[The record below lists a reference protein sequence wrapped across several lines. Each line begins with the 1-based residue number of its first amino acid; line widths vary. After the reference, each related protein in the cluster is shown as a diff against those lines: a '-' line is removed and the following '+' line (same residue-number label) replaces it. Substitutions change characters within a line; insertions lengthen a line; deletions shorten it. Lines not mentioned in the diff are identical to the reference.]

1 LINGKRSISLHLEV
15 EVNRQATDITSTD
28 KPLSDFRNHDHG
40 VGLKARLD
48 HAIETALQDK
58 RIVGTVVL
66 VAEGGDIVYGRA
78 AGFADREAGRPME
91 ENCIFL
97 LSSWPSRSL
106 RPRRSGCV
114 EARAGH
120 RHSAPRAGGA
130 NELTVVALTNTAF
143 EGMIGRF
150 TVDVRNAVYGV

>member
-1 LINGKRSISLHLEV
+1 
-15 EVNRQATDITSTD
+15 VNRQATDITSTD

-97 LSSWPSRSL
+97 LSSVAKPIVTAAALRLRRGSGWPS
-106 RPRRSGCV
+106 
-114 EARAGH
+114 A
-120 RHSAPRAGGA
+120 
-130 NELTVVALTNTAF
+130 
-143 EGMIGRF
+143 
-150 TVDVRNAVYGV
+150 